1 MAVAAAALTIFS
13 LAAVGAVSRS
23 AQEMPGQVVK
33 EPFRQSAAEN
43 GVPQEMQAPAVTM
56 QIAEIVDKA
65 TARQAEPQE
74 PESAAC
80 AYDWSSEEK
89 EMLAK
94 IIMAEAE
101 GESTEGKAL
110 VGLVVLNRVLDR
122 QFPDT
127 IEEVIFQKKQFTPA
141 APGGRYWT
149 TTPNE
154 DCYAALELIQ
164 SGWDDSKGALFFESS
179 GKDGWHSQN
188 LEFLYQIGGHKFY
201 R

>member
-1 MAVAAAALTIFS
+1 MVPEEEPPPEDVTAPPE
-13 LAAVGAVSRS
+13 GADPLL
-23 AQEMPGQVVK
+23 ET
-33 EPFRQSAAEN
+33 EPDVEADPPED
-43 GVPQEMQAPAVTM
+43 PPE
-56 QIAEIVDKA
+56 E
-65 TARQAEPQE
+65 E
-74 PESAAC
+74 PEPTYQSIIQSR
-80 AYDWSSEEK
+80 DWDGEDS
-89 EMLAK
+89 EMLMK
-94 IIMAEAE
+94 IAMAEAE
-101 GESTEGKAL
+101 GESVEGKAL
-110 VGLVVLNRVLDR
+110 VMLVVLNRVWSDA
-122 QFPDT
+122 FPDT
-127 IEEVIFQKKQFTPA
+127 IEEVIFQKNQFTPT

>member
-1 MAVAAAALTIFS
+1 M
-13 LAAVGAVSRS
+13 VS
-23 AQEMPGQVVK
+23 
-33 EPFRQSAAEN
+33 QSFPQTVSEYAE
-43 GVPQEMQAPAVTM
+43 PQERQETAATIEAAG
-56 QIAEIVDKA
+56 IADRE
-65 TARQAEPQE
+65 TAEPQE
-74 PESAAC
+74 PESPAC
-80 AYDWSSEEK
+80 AYDWSSEER

-127 IEEVIFQKKQFTPA
+127 IEEVIFQKNQFTPA
-141 APGGRYWT
+141 VPGGRYWT

-154 DCYAALELIQ
+154 DCYAALALIQ
-164 SGWDDSKGALFFESS
+164 SGWDESQGALFFESS

-188 LEFLYQIGGHKFY
+188 LEFLYQVGGHKFY

>member
-1 MAVAAAALTIFS
+1 
-13 LAAVGAVSRS
+13 
-23 AQEMPGQVVK
+23 
-33 EPFRQSAAEN
+33 
-43 GVPQEMQAPAVTM
+43 M
-56 QIAEIVDKA
+56 QIAEIADK
-65 TARQAEPQE
+65 
-74 PESAAC
+74 
-80 AYDWSSEEK
+80 EK

-110 VGLVVLNRVLDR
+110 VGLVVLNRVLDK

-127 IEEVIFQKKQFTPA
+127 IEEVIFQKNQFTPT